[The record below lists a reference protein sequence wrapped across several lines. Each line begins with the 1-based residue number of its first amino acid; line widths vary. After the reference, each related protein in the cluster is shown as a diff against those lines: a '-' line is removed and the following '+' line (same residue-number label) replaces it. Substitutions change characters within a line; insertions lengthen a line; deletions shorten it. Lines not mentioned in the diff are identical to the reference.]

1 MGRRGERVADAVRRL
16 GALGHSGD
24 AVGHPDYRERMAR
37 ADLTLGMDR
46 FGIDHFASGS

>member
-1 MGRRGERVADAVRRL
+1 MPCRL
-16 GALGHSGD
+16 GELPRNGD
-24 AVGHPDYRERMAR
+24 AVGRPDYRERMAR